1 MAGRES
7 SLRERLRE
15 RRLVGTFVKLPALE
29 SIEICAAELDFA
41 VVDLEHSQ
49 LAEGDALRLV
59 RHANVLGFPA
69 VVRIPEVDR
78 GLVNR
83 LLEAGAVGIQL
94 SSVRR
99 RTDVEELSSAMLYA
113 PDGTRSLSLAHP
125 RAGFGSTPLADYLA
139 AQVRPLLVAQ
149 LETAT
154 TDDSPEEIL
163 SVGVDVAFIG
173 TTDLTVDLELDSQR
187 VAARVDE
194 LVAAAERAGVFLGG
208 FGLEHDALRYE
219 VRSADVALLRK
230 AVAGVR

>member
-1 MAGRES
+1 MPVRES

-59 RHANVLGFPA
+59 RHAHALGFPA
-69 VVRIPEVDR
+69 LVRLPDVDR

-83 LLEAGAVGIQL
+83 LLEAGAAGIQL

-99 RTDVEELSSAMLYA
+99 RADVQELASAMLYA

-125 RAGFGSTPLADYLA
+125 RAGFGSTPLGDYLA

-154 TDDSPEEIL
+154 TDDPPQEIL
-163 SVGVDVAFIG
+163 GAGVDVAFIG
-173 TTDLTVDLELDSQR
+173 TTDLTVDLQLDLQR
-187 VAARVDE
+187 VEARVDE
-194 LVAAAERAGVFLGG
+194 LVAAAEHAGVCLGG
-208 FGLEHDALRYE
+208 FGLEHDSLRYE